1 MSNINVIVT
10 NPNDVHRILKDFGTS
25 TNHIDHFENKKE
37 HLVEN
42 DNFERKKRCRDHD
55 LDGYNNVEDDSTDVV
70 YRKKYKTP
78 INRKSEYLVQDDD
91 PPRRIVSH
99 PQKTITLEQFI
110 EERNR
115 LVMRLDKNSKKR
127 LLETTHPP
135 PSFQSHNQST
145 MSYPY
150 HPSIQ
155 FYRPNYD
162 MMPNAGV
169 PTPYNYQYAQVATVH
184 HQNDVN
190 ANTNANCTNTGHL
203 TNSTTANTTKPSQD
217 KQSRQLELQLPDDN
231 RSPRREVLGSSP
243 STTQQHEL
251 RQQQQK
257 KKQQQQYQ
265 QLQQQQQYQ
274 QQQQQY
280 QQQPYTR
287 SQHQVRPECQKSTS
301 PEVSSPEL
309 FRGLIDE
316 IGDIDEV

>member
-1 MSNINVIVT
+1 MSNINLIVT
-10 NPNDVHRILKDFGTS
+10 NPNDVHRILKDFGTYR
-25 TNHIDHFENKKE
+25 FENKKD

-42 DNFERKKRCRDHD
+42 DNRKKRCRDHD
-55 LDGYNNVEDDSTDVV
+55 VNGYNNVEDDSTDVV

-78 INRKSEYLVQDDD
+78 INRRSDYLVQDDD
-91 PPRRIVSH
+91 PPRKIVSQR
-99 PQKTITLEQFI
+99 QKTITLEEFL
-110 EERNR
+110 EERNK

-169 PTPYNYQYAQVATVH
+169 PTPYNMYGGSSQYSQIATVH

-190 ANTNANCTNTGHL
+190 ANTNTNANTKANCTNTGHL

-217 KQSRQLELQLPDDN
+217 KQSRQLELQLPDDS
-231 RSPRREVLGSSP
+231 RSPQREVLGSSP
-243 STTQQHEL
+243 STTQQHQL

-257 KKQQQQYQ
+257 KKQQQY
-265 QLQQQQQYQ
+265 QQQYQ
-274 QQQQQY
+274 Q

-287 SQHQVRPECQKSTS
+287 SQHQVRPECQKSTNGD
-301 PEVSSPEL
+301 VSSPEL